1 MSQQGQST
9 AERSSRLPRGLR
21 GLASLTTINTRVD
34 NMIANLATL
43 RARLDNNTK
52 KVETL
57 DKQVKTLNKQV
68 KTLDKKVK
76 QQNER
81 LAATTRELEVLRVRD
96 RARMR
101 SARGGLEPEE
111 IKAQDPVLLK
121 GSEAPV
127 GKKKMPDEEVRAEI
141 SKVGH
146 WYHRI
151 EVAPGIVTPGTNNS
165 DAVLRA
171 MDVPERLDGKR
182 VLDVGARDGYFSFVA
197 EDRGAE
203 VLAIDAM
210 APDLTGFST
219 AAKFMESS
227 VEYRTMNVYDVSP
240 EEIGTFDIIF
250 FLGVLYHLRDPILV
264 LDRLWSVANPGATI
278 WVESHTID
286 RGFVDLESKGFVPL
300 LAMAPEIKD
309 VPIAQFYPEDLL
321 SGDRSNWWGP
331 NQACLEEMVKAA
343 GFEPVQSKIMGHRGL
358 VIARRTEDEQTSFF
372 RDFDRSVV
380 TRQPDPGA

>member
-1 MSQQGQST
+1 VSHQGQNQQG
-9 AERSSRLPRGLR
+9 RSSRLPRGLR
-21 GLASLTTINTRVD
+21 GLARLTTINTRLD
-34 NMIANLATL
+34 NVIANLTTL

-57 DKQVKTLNKQV
+57 ERQVRALNKQV
-68 KTLDKKVK
+68 K
-76 QQNER
+76 QQTER
-81 LAATTRELEVLRVRD
+81 LAKATRELEVLRARD

-111 IKAQDPVLLK
+111 IKAEDPVLLK

-127 GKKKMPDEEVRAEI
+127 GKKKMPAEEVRAEI
-141 SKVGH
+141 SKVEH

-171 MDVPERLDGKR
+171 MDVPDRLDGKR

-203 VLAIDAM
+203 VLAIDAV

-240 EEIGTFDIIF
+240 EEVGTFDVIF

-286 RGFVDLESKGFVPL
+286 RGFVDLESKNFVSL
-300 LAMAPEIKD
+300 LALAPEIKE

-358 VIARRTEDEQTSFF
+358 VVARRTEDEQISFF
-372 RDFDRSVV
+372 RDFDRSVI
-380 TRQPDPGA
+380 TGQPDPGA